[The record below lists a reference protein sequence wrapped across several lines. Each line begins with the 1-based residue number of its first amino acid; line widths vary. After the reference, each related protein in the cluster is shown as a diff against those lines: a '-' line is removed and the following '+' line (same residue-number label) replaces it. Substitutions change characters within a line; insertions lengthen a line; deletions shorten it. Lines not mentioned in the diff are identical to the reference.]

1 MDSLGRITAEEEQ
14 LSGWPRRLLHIPSM
28 TSLHWQPGNVYGNA
42 KEPRYNIL
50 TYTWGRWR
58 LEDDDEHASEVES
71 VAIAGVPWHIPK
83 ISPAHFTAD
92 QFLSVIRS
100 LSRPLGDHNM
110 LPGVPEVDF
119 IWLDIACIDQRNGQP
134 ESAAEV
140 GRQADIFRRATR
152 CFAWLSRTEESDLLQ
167 SLDRMRAAL
176 VHLKVPKMFL
186 KVERRDSEILD
197 TIIGAMKTVL
207 QDPWFSSLWTLQEA
221 FLRPD
226 MYILSRRGRTALW
239 KHDHRRISLHESIRR
254 LITDLELRL
263 YEPATDSGAAQKLRL
278 ILDLVTSAG
287 LGTIFTLNIMAPYI
301 ASTNRTASREEDRIY
316 AIQQIFG
323 FRLGSSA
330 IGFSGRSFT
339 LPELRI
345 QFAIELLTVYPHQS
359 QLFLHSKPVPVGTA
373 WLPNSDSLIPTGIP
387 SFTKTS
393 RVFTGDYNKA
403 KDNTQPLCVLGIA
416 NIDGVTWATFTGQI
430 SSWSDFQTIF
440 TQDDQVQLYKQFLL
454 TVCLDAGDDSNM
466 ALHKPSTV
474 YHCRGDELPGVL
486 SSSLAGVQA
495 VVLLLGHYD
504 TTSES
509 GWNLLKYILVKGAY

>member
-28 TSLHWQPGNVYGNA
+28 TSLHWPPGNVYGNA

-71 VAIAGVPWHIPK
+71 VAIAGFPWHIPK

-92 QFLSVIRS
+92 QFLSVIHS

-119 IWLDIACIDQRNGQP
+119 IWLDIACIDQRDDQP

-167 SLDRMRAAL
+167 SLDSMRAAL

-207 QDPWFSSLWTLQEA
+207 QDPWFSSLWTLQKA

-239 KHDHRRISLHESIRR
+239 EHDHCRMSLHESIRR
-254 LITDLELRL
+254 LITDLEPRL
-263 YEPATDSGAAQKLRL
+263 PGHKCWPWT
-278 ILDLVTSAG
+278 V
-287 LGTIFTLNIMAPYI
+287 
-301 ASTNRTASREEDRIY
+301 SREEDRIY

-345 QFAIELLTVYPHQS
+345 QFVIELLTVYPHQS

-373 WLPNSDSLIPTGIP
+373 WLPNSDSQILTGIL

-403 KDNTQPLCVLGIA
+403 KDNT
-416 NIDGVTWATFTGQI
+416 
-430 SSWSDFQTIF
+430 
-440 TQDDQVQLYKQFLL
+440 
-454 TVCLDAGDDSNM
+454 
-466 ALHKPSTV
+466 
-474 YHCRGDELPGVL
+474 
-486 SSSLAGVQA
+486 
-495 VVLLLGHYD
+495 
-504 TTSES
+504 
-509 GWNLLKYILVKGAY
+509 